1 MIQVFFQTYY
11 QKVAKKVTKT
21 CTKDLHMS
29 KKNSNFARKTR
40 ALAFDTQGFNKIIND
55 KGMKKHFVFLCIL
68 SALLLT
74 GCQKTTDPQE
84 AQMNAFVDRLMAQM
98 TLEEKLG
105 QLNLPVTGDIVTG
118 QARESNVAEDIRNG
132 RVGGLFNLKGAKAI
146 REVQRIA
153 VEESRLGIP
162 ILFGMDVI
170 HGYETVFPIP
180 LGLSCS
186 WDMAAIERSAQIAAC
201 EATADGICWTFS
213 PMVDICHDGRWGRIS
228 EGSGEDPYLGSR
240 IAEAMVRGYQGASLA
255 DPTTMM
261 ACVKHFALYGAVEA
275 GREYNNVYPDDF
287 HMFNEYLQPY
297 KAAIDAGAGSVMAAF
312 NTVHGIPSTGNKWL
326 LNDLL
331 REQWGFK
338 GFVVSDYCGLEQLQD
353 HGVCTTLEEASIQ
366 CLEAG
371 LDMDMVSAGL
381 VNLADAVRAGRCSIK
396 YVDQACRRML
406 VAKYQLGLFD
416 DPYRY
421 CDTTRREQVILCPE
435 HRAEARAIAA
445 ESMVLLKNDKNLLPL
460 PKKGTIALIGPLANT
475 RPNMSGTWAV
485 AAVPWRYKTVKEGLE
500 DALRGT
506 GARLLYAK
514 GANVCYDPELE
525 ARVTMFG
532 REMRDPRSAA
542 AMRAEALQIAR
553 QADVIVAAMGEPS
566 EMSGECSSMV
576 HIEMPDA
583 QHDLLVELAKLG
595 KPIVLVHFAGR
606 PTVLNWESEH
616 LPAILE
622 SWFGG
627 SETADAVAD
636 ILFGDVNPSGK
647 LTVQLPRHVGQYP
660 FSYRQMRTSRLNPG
674 GEFNKF
680 TTCYADVS
688 NTPLYPFGYGL
699 SYTTFDYSP
708 LTLSDSEM
716 AMDGQVTARVTVTN
730 TGTRPGSEVVQWYIG
745 DRVAKGVRPY
755 KELRGFERITLE
767 PGESK
772 EIVWTIDADQ
782 LGYFEPYTLQW
793 TLEPGEV
800 EIMVGRNAA
809 DVQKTLLTIR

>member
-1 MIQVFFQTYY
+1 MKLRTLRLFGLIGILGLFG
-11 QKVAKKVTKT
+11 
-21 CTKDLHMS
+21 CTS
-29 KKNSNFARKTR
+29 SRS
-40 ALAFDTQGFNKIIND
+40 D
-55 KGMKKHFVFLCIL
+55 KAAEM
-68 SALLLT
+68 
-74 GCQKTTDPQE
+74 DR
-84 AQMNAFVDRLMAQM
+84 FVDHLMAQM

-118 QARESNVAEDIRNG
+118 AARESNVAEDIRMG
-132 RVGGLFNLKGAKAI
+132 RVGGLFNLKGAQAI

-162 ILFGMDVI
+162 LLFGMDVI

-186 WDMAAIERSAQIAAC
+186 WNMESVERSAQIAAA

-240 IAEAMVRGYQGASLA
+240 IAEAMVRGYQGADLA
-255 DPTTMM
+255 DPATMM

-297 KAAIDAGAGSVMAAF
+297 KAAVEAGAGSVMAAF
-312 NTVHGIPSTGNKWL
+312 NTVHGVPATGNKWL

-331 REQWGFK
+331 RDQWGFQ
-338 GFVVSDYCGLEQLQD
+338 GFVVSDYCGLEQLCD
-353 HGVCTTLEEASIQ
+353 HGVCTTKEEAAIQ

-381 VNLADAVRAGRCSIK
+381 VALADAVRAGRCSQK
-396 YVDQACRRML
+396 AVDAACRRML
-406 VAKYQLGLFD
+406 EAKYQLGLFD

-421 CDTTRREQVILCPE
+421 CDTTRRAQVMRCDE
-435 HRAEARAIAA
+435 FRAEARRIAG
-445 ESMVLLKNDKNLLPL
+445 ESMVLLKNDNCVLPL
-460 PKKGTIALIGPLANT
+460 RKQGTIALIGPLANT

-485 AAVPWRYKTVKEGLE
+485 AAVPEHYKTIREGLQ
-500 DALRGT
+500 DALEGT
-506 GARLLYAK
+506 GAKLLYAK
-514 GANVCYDPELE
+514 GSNVLYDPQAE
-525 ARVTMFG
+525 AIATMFG
-532 REMRDPRSAA
+532 REMRDSRSAEE
-542 AMRAEALQIAR
+542 MRAEALRIAR
-553 QADVIVAAMGEPS
+553 QADVIVAAMGEAS
-566 EMSGECSSMV
+566 EMSGECSSRV
-576 HIEMPDA
+576 NIEMPDA

-606 PTVLNWESEH
+606 PTVLNWETEH

-622 SWFGG
+622 AWFGG

-636 ILFGDVNPSGK
+636 ILFGDVNPSGR

-674 GEFNKF
+674 GEFAKF
-680 TTCYADVS
+680 LTCYSDVS
-688 NTPLYPFGYGL
+688 NWPLYPFGYGL
-699 SYTTFDYSP
+699 SYTTFEYSSV
-708 LTLSDSEM
+708 TLSDTILPMTKDQS
-716 AMDGQVTARVTVTN
+716 VTASVTVTN
-730 TGTRPGSEVVQWYIG
+730 TGEVKGTEVVQLYIS

-767 PGESK
+767 PGESR
-772 EIVWTIDADQ
+772 EVTFTINADL
-782 LGYFEPYTLQW
+782 LGYYEPTSLQW

-800 EIMVGRNAA
+800 EIMIGRNARET
-809 DVQKTLLTIR
+809 DMRLLTVQ

>member
-1 MIQVFFQTYY
+1 
-11 QKVAKKVTKT
+11 
-21 CTKDLHMS
+21 
-29 KKNSNFARKTR
+29 
-40 ALAFDTQGFNKIIND
+40 
-55 KGMKKHFVFLCIL
+55 MKKTLLALMIVASIVLIGIL
-68 SALLLT
+68 GS
-74 GCQKTTDPQE
+74 CSSRSNQSD
-84 AQMNAFVDRLMAQM
+84 MDRFVDNLMAQM

-118 QARESNVAEDIRNG
+118 AARESNVAEDIRNG
-132 RVGGLFNLKGAKAI
+132 KVGGLFNLKGAQAI

-162 ILFGMDVI
+162 LLFGMDVI

-180 LGLSCS
+180 LALSCS
-186 WDMAAIERSAQIAAC
+186 WDMAAVERSAQIAAA

-240 IAEAMVRGYQGASLA
+240 IAEAMVRGYQGADLA
-255 DPTTMM
+255 DPATMM

-297 KAAIDAGAGSVMAAF
+297 KAAVDAGAGSVMAAF
-312 NTVHGIPSTGNKWL
+312 NTVHGVPATGNKWL
-326 LNDLL
+326 LTDLL
-331 REQWGFK
+331 RDRWGFQ
-338 GFVVSDYCGLEQLQD
+338 GFVVSDYCGLEQLCD
-353 HGVCTTLEEASIQ
+353 HGVCSTKEEAAIQ

-381 VNLADAVRAGRCSIK
+381 VALADAVRAGRCSQK
-396 YVDQACRRML
+396 TVNAACRRVL
-406 VAKYQLGLFD
+406 EAKYKLGLFD

-421 CDTTRREQVILCPE
+421 CDTTRRAQVVLSPE
-435 HRAEARAIAA
+435 HRAEARRIAG
-445 ESMVLLKNDKNLLPL
+445 ESMVLLKNDNDLLPL
-460 PKKGTIALIGPLANT
+460 RKQGTIALIGPLANT

-485 AAVPWRYKTVKEGLE
+485 AAVPDHYKTIREGLQ
-500 DALRGT
+500 DALEGT
-506 GARLLYAK
+506 GAKLLYAK
-514 GANVCYDPELE
+514 GSNVLYDPQAE
-525 ARVTMFG
+525 AIATMFG
-532 REMRDPRSAA
+532 REMRDNRSAEE
-542 AMRAEALQIAR
+542 MRAEALRIAR
-553 QADVIVAAMGEPS
+553 QADVIIATMGEAS
-566 EMSGECSSMV
+566 EMSGECSSRV
-576 HIEMPDA
+576 NIEMPDA

-606 PTVLNWESEH
+606 PTVLNWETDH

-622 SWFGG
+622 AWFGG

-636 ILFGDVNPSGK
+636 ILFGEVNPSGR

-674 GEFNKF
+674 GEFAKYI
-680 TTCYADVS
+680 TCYSDVS
-688 NTPLYPFGYGL
+688 NWPLYPFGYGL
-699 SYTTFDYSP
+699 SYTTFEYGP
-708 LTLSDSEM
+708 MTLSNDQLPMTNNQS
-716 AMDGQVTARVTVTN
+716 VTASVTVTN
-730 TGTRPGSEVVQWYIG
+730 TGKVKGSEVVQLYIG

-767 PGESK
+767 PGESR
-772 EIVWTIDADQ
+772 EVSFTIDADR
-782 LGYFEPYTLQW
+782 LGYYEPATLQW

-800 EIMVGRNAA
+800 EIMIGRNARET
-809 DVQKTLLTIR
+809 DMRLLTVQ

>member
-1 MIQVFFQTYY
+1 MKRTGLWMLALIVLVLASCQ
-11 QKVAKKVTKT
+11 
-21 CTKDLHMS
+21 
-29 KKNSNFARKTR
+29 R
-40 ALAFDTQGFNKIIND
+40 A
-55 KGMKKHFVFLCIL
+55 
-68 SALLLT
+68 S
-74 GCQKTTDPQE
+74 DPQE
-84 AQMNAFVDRLMAQM
+84 AQMNAFVDKLMAQM

-118 QARESNVAEDIRNG
+118 QARESNVAEDIRHG
-132 RVGGLFNLKGAKAI
+132 KVGGLFNLKGAKAI

-180 LGLSCS
+180 LALSCS
-186 WDMAAIERSAQIAAC
+186 WDMDAIERSAQIAAR

-213 PMVDICHDGRWGRIS
+213 PMVDVCHDGRWGRIS

-240 IAEAMVRGYQGASLA
+240 IAEAMVRGYQQDNLA
-255 DPTTMM
+255 DKETMM
-261 ACVKHFALYGAVEA
+261 ACLKHFALYGVVEA

-287 HMFNEYLQPY
+287 HAFNEYMQPY
-297 KAAIDAGAGSVMAAF
+297 KAAVDAGVGSVMAAF
-312 NTVHGIPSTGNKWL
+312 NTVHGIPCTGNKWL

-331 REQWGFK
+331 RDQWGFK

-353 HGVCTTLEEASIQ
+353 HGVQTDKEQSAIQ

-381 VNLADAVRAGRCSIK
+381 VSLADAVRAGKCSMK

-406 VAKYQLGLFD
+406 EAKYKLGLFD
-416 DPYRY
+416 DPYKY

-435 HRAEARAIAA
+435 HRAEARKIAG
-445 ESMVLLKNDKNLLPL
+445 ESMVLLKNEKNILPL
-460 PKKGTIALIGPLANT
+460 QKKGTIALIGPLADT

-500 DALRGT
+500 DALQGT
-506 GARLLYAK
+506 GAKLLYAK
-514 GANVCYDPELE
+514 GSNLMYDAAQE
-525 ARVTMFG
+525 AIGTMFG
-532 REMRDPRSAA
+532 REMRDSRSVE
-542 AMRAEALQIAR
+542 AMRAEALGIAR
-553 QADVIVAAMGEPS
+553 KADIIVAAMGEAS
-566 EMSGECSSMV
+566 EMSGECSSRV
-576 HIEMPDA
+576 NIEMPDA

-606 PTVLNWESEH
+606 PTVLNWETEN

-627 SETADAVAD
+627 SETADAIAD

-688 NTPLYPFGYGL
+688 NKPLYPFGYGL
-699 SYTTFDYSP
+699 SYTQFAYSNFF
-708 LTLSDSEM
+708 LTDSVM
-716 AMDGQVTARVTVTN
+716 QLDGKVEAHVTVTN
-730 TGTRPGSEVVQWYIG
+730 TGNRAGAEIVQLYIG

-755 KELRGFERITLE
+755 KELRGFERVSLDA
-767 PGESK
+767 GESK
-772 EIVWTIDADQ
+772 EVVFTLDADKM
-782 LGYFEPYTLQW
+782 GYYEPADLKW
-793 TLEPGEV
+793 TLEAGEI
-800 EIMVGRNAA
+800 EIMVGANSR
-809 DVQKTLLTIR
+809 DTEMLLLRVL

>member
-1 MIQVFFQTYY
+1 MKLRTPGLIVLIGLIGILGS
-11 QKVAKKVTKT
+11 
-21 CTKDLHMS
+21 CS
-29 KKNSNFARKTR
+29 SRSNKSDMDR
-40 ALAFDTQGFNKIIND
+40 
-55 KGMKKHFVFLCIL
+55 FV
-68 SALLLT
+68 
-74 GCQKTTDPQE
+74 
-84 AQMNAFVDRLMAQM
+84 NNLMAQM

-118 QARESNVAEDIRNG
+118 AARESNVAEDIRNG
-132 RVGGLFNLKGAKAI
+132 KVGGLFNLKGAQAI

-162 ILFGMDVI
+162 LLFGMDVI

-180 LGLSCS
+180 LALSCS
-186 WDMAAIERSAQIAAC
+186 WDMAAVERSAQIAAA

-240 IAEAMVRGYQGASLA
+240 IAEAMVRGYQGADLA
-255 DPTTMM
+255 DPATMM

-297 KAAIDAGAGSVMAAF
+297 KAAVDAGAGSVMAAF
-312 NTVHGIPSTGNKWL
+312 NTVHGVPATGNKWL
-326 LNDLL
+326 LTDLL
-331 REQWGFK
+331 RDRWGFQ
-338 GFVVSDYCGLEQLQD
+338 GFVVSDYCGLEQLCD
-353 HGVCTTLEEASIQ
+353 HGVCSTKEEAAIQ

-381 VNLADAVRAGRCSIK
+381 VALADNQSAISNHQSAI
-396 YVDQACRRML
+396 DAACRRML
-406 VAKYQLGLFD
+406 EAKYKLGLFD

-421 CDTTRREQVILCPE
+421 CDTTRRAQVVLSPE
-435 HRAEARAIAA
+435 HRAEARRIAG
-445 ESMVLLKNDKNLLPL
+445 ESMVLLKNDNDLLPL
-460 PKKGTIALIGPLANT
+460 RKQGTIALIGPLANT

-485 AAVPWRYKTVKEGLE
+485 AAVPEHYKTIREGLQ
-500 DALRGT
+500 DALEGT
-506 GARLLYAK
+506 GAKLLYAK
-514 GANVCYDPELE
+514 GSNVLYDPQAE
-525 ARVTMFG
+525 AIATMFG
-532 REMRDPRSAA
+532 REMRDNRSAEE
-542 AMRAEALQIAR
+542 MRAEALRIAR
-553 QADVIVAAMGEPS
+553 QADVIIATMGEAS
-566 EMSGECSSMV
+566 EMSGECSSRV
-576 HIEMPDA
+576 NIEMPDA

-606 PTVLNWESEH
+606 PTVLNWETDH

-622 SWFGG
+622 AWFGG

-636 ILFGDVNPSGK
+636 ILFGEVNPSGR

-674 GEFNKF
+674 GEFAKYI
-680 TTCYADVS
+680 TCYSDVS
-688 NTPLYPFGYGL
+688 NWPLYPFGYGL
-699 SYTTFDYSP
+699 SYTTFEYGP
-708 LTLSDSEM
+708 MTLSNDQLPMTNDQS
-716 AMDGQVTARVTVTN
+716 VTASVTVTN
-730 TGTRPGSEVVQWYIG
+730 TGKMRGSEVVQLYIG

-767 PGESK
+767 PGESR
-772 EIVWTIDADQ
+772 EVSFTIDADR
-782 LGYFEPYTLQW
+782 LGYYEPATLQW

-800 EIMVGRNAA
+800 EIMIGRNARET
-809 DVQKTLLTIR
+809 DMRLLTVQ

>member
-1 MIQVFFQTYY
+1 MKLRTPGLIVLIGLIGILGSS
-11 QKVAKKVTKT
+11 
-21 CTKDLHMS
+21 CS
-29 KKNSNFARKTR
+29 RSNKSDMDR
-40 ALAFDTQGFNKIIND
+40 
-55 KGMKKHFVFLCIL
+55 
-68 SALLLT
+68 
-74 GCQKTTDPQE
+74 
-84 AQMNAFVDRLMAQM
+84 FVDNLMAQM

-118 QARESNVAEDIRNG
+118 AARESNVAEDIRNG
-132 RVGGLFNLKGAKAI
+132 KVGGLFNLKGAQAI

-162 ILFGMDVI
+162 LLFGMDVI

-180 LGLSCS
+180 LALSCS
-186 WDMAAIERSAQIAAC
+186 WDMAAVERSAQIAAA

-240 IAEAMVRGYQGASLA
+240 IAEAMVRGYQGADLA
-255 DPTTMM
+255 DPATMM

-297 KAAIDAGAGSVMAAF
+297 KAAVDAGAGSVMAAF
-312 NTVHGIPSTGNKWL
+312 NTVHGVPATGNKWL
-326 LNDLL
+326 LTDLL
-331 REQWGFK
+331 RDRWGFQ
-338 GFVVSDYCGLEQLQD
+338 GFVVSDYCGLEQLCD
-353 HGVCTTLEEASIQ
+353 HGVCSTKEEAAIQ

-381 VNLADAVRAGRCSIK
+381 VALADNQSAISNHQSAI
-396 YVDQACRRML
+396 DAACRRML
-406 VAKYQLGLFD
+406 EAKYKLGLFD

-421 CDTTRREQVILCPE
+421 CDTTRRAQVVLSPE
-435 HRAEARAIAA
+435 HRAEARRIAG
-445 ESMVLLKNDKNLLPL
+445 ESMVLLKNDNHLLPL
-460 PKKGTIALIGPLANT
+460 RKQGTIALIGPLANT

-485 AAVPWRYKTVKEGLE
+485 AAVPEHYKTIREGLQ
-500 DALRGT
+500 DALEGT
-506 GARLLYAK
+506 GAKLLYAK
-514 GANVCYDPELE
+514 GSNVLYDPQAE
-525 ARVTMFG
+525 AIATMFG
-532 REMRDPRSAA
+532 REMRDNRSAEE
-542 AMRAEALQIAR
+542 MRAEALRIAR
-553 QADVIVAAMGEPS
+553 QADVIIATMGEAS
-566 EMSGECSSMV
+566 EMSGECSSRV
-576 HIEMPDA
+576 NIEMPDA

-606 PTVLNWESEH
+606 PTVLNWETDH

-622 SWFGG
+622 AWFGG

-636 ILFGDVNPSGK
+636 ILFGEVNPSGR

-674 GEFNKF
+674 GEFAKF
-680 TTCYADVS
+680 ITCYSDVS
-688 NTPLYPFGYGL
+688 NWPLYPFGYGL
-699 SYTTFDYSP
+699 SYTTFEYGP
-708 LTLSDSEM
+708 MTLSNDQLPMTNDQS
-716 AMDGQVTARVTVTN
+716 VTASVTVTN
-730 TGTRPGSEVVQWYIG
+730 TGKVKGTEVVQLYIG

-767 PGESK
+767 PGESR
-772 EIVWTIDADQ
+772 EVSFTIDADR
-782 LGYFEPYTLQW
+782 LGYYEPATLQW

-800 EIMVGRNAA
+800 EIMIGRNARET
-809 DVQKTLLTIR
+809 DMRLLTVQ